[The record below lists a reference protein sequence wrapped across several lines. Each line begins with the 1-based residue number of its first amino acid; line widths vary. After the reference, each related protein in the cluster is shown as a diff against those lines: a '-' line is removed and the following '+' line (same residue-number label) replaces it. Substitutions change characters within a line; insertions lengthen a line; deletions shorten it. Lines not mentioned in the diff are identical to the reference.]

1 MRKILKVFAYKIV
14 DERLKGKRKLCAA
27 LSHILVDFVYLR
39 CLCTQSYTVHNSLF
53 FDYTFITNVIHL

>member
-27 LSHILVDFVYLR
+27 LSHILIDFVYLQ

-53 FDYTFITNVIHL
+53 FDYTFITNVIYL